1 MKTQRNQLEILSPA
15 GNAECARAALN
26 AGADALYLGYGRF
39 SARAAAENFSGGEMK
54 SVIDEAHLFGAKVYV
69 AMNTLVKDDE
79 TEDFI
84 RTLCAVWG
92 MGADAVI
99 LQDLF
104 LGKAIKKAYP
114 QIVLHLSTQAG
125 VCNANGASLA
135 KEYGFSRVI
144 LARET
149 PIKEIEKIA
158 EIIETEAFVQ
168 GALCTCFS
176 GQCYFSSF
184 AGGNSGNR
192 GRCKQPCRKKYV
204 YNRTEKAGT
213 NAANAEKTYALSL
226 SDLCVGEDVF
236 TLAEIGVKSFKI
248 EGRMRS
254 KEYVAAATEYYD
266 ALLRGAEDVKLQT
279 AFSDLKRAYNRG
291 NYTKGLAFGQDK
303 RLLSPYV
310 QGHIGEKAGVVKVI
324 NGKYFVE
331 SRFSFRKGDAFKILR
346 DKSEV
351 GGAAF
356 LSSAPRGFYV
366 SSAVRLKN
374 GDGVFVTTDT
384 ASDARVLSVKKTIP
398 LPLEIAINKEEYG
411 VAKSGTLCVTSAEK
425 AQTATGDGL
434 TEEDIKECFKKTD
447 GLPFSPKFVSV
458 QTDGAFMPKSKLN
471 AFRRSFYEAAV
482 RERTETAN
490 EEPSAESFL
499 RTASPNAANAKGTQ
513 GAAGKIAVIARRFTG
528 AETGVDIAIAK
539 PQNYA
544 ELKQTPQIAA
554 ELFGA
559 FTGGKYLYYPAYAV
573 SETEEAIAAAIRFS
587 GGEYGVY
594 GENYAAVAFARK
606 LGCKLF
612 LGGGANVTNAVAAR
626 EISGVSALTGYV
638 LSKETDSARQR
649 KIADATAAQAFVLC
663 AGGVKVM
670 DLCYCPFNKTCGVC
684 DRRGFYTLTDEN
696 SRVFPVRRYPDGT
709 GECRFE
715 IYNCADLVSGGVSGA
730 GKLLDFTGKEELL
743 PRAAALAASAEEQKR
758 VFLKYTSGH
767 TKNDV
772 I

>member
-1 MKTQRNQLEILSPA
+1 MKTERNQLEILSPA

-39 SARAAAENFSGGEMK
+39 SARAAAENFSGGDMK
-54 SVIDEAHLFGAKVYV
+54 RVIDEAHLFGAKVYV

-79 TEDFI
+79 TEEFI
-84 RTLCAVWG
+84 RTLCTVWG

-125 VCNANGASLA
+125 VCNENGASLA

-149 PIKEIEKIA
+149 PIKEIEKITK
-158 EIIETEAFVQ
+158 IMETEAFVQ

-204 YNRTEKAGT
+204 YDRAETP
-213 NAANAEKTYALSL
+213 AANTGAANTGAKNAEKTYALSL
-226 SDLCVGEDVF
+226 SDLCVGEEAYR
-236 TLAEIGVKSFKI
+236 LAELGVKSFKI

-266 ALLRGAEDVKLQT
+266 ALLRGADQGRLQT

-310 QGHIGEKAGVVKVI
+310 QGHIGEKVGTVKVTD
-324 NGKYFVE
+324 GKYFVE

-366 SSAVRLKN
+366 SSNVRLKN

-384 ASDARVLSVKKTIP
+384 ASDERVLSVKKTLP
-398 LPLEIAINKEEYG
+398 LPLEITIGKEEYA
-411 VAKSGTLCVTSAEK
+411 VAKSGTICVTSAEK
-425 AQTATGDGL
+425 AQTATGAGL
-434 TEEDIKECFKKTD
+434 TQKEITDCFSKTD
-447 GLPFSPKFVSV
+447 GLPFSPRFLSV
-458 QTDGAFMPKSKLN
+458 RTDGAFMPKSQLN
-471 AFRRSFYEAAV
+471 AFRRLFYDAVV
-482 RERTETAN
+482 RERTKTPNA
-490 EEPSAESFL
+490 EPSAESFL
-499 RTASPNAANAKGTQ
+499 RSAAYGTSEKR
-513 GAAGKIAVIARRFTG
+513 GAAGKIAVGKIAVIARRFTG
-528 AETGVDIAIAK
+528 EETGVDVAIAK
-539 PQNYA
+539 PDDYKALLQNP
-544 ELKQTPQIAA
+544 ESAA
-554 ELFGA
+554 QLFGA
-559 FTGGKYLYYPAYAV
+559 FQGEKYLYYPAYAV
-573 SETEEAIAAAIRFS
+573 SETEEAIARAIRFS
-587 GGEYGVY
+587 RGEYGVY
-594 GENYAAVAFARK
+594 GENYAAVPFAEK

-612 LGGGANVTNAVAAR
+612 LGGGANVTNTVAAR
-626 EISGVSALTGYV
+626 EIGGWADTCF
-638 LSKETDSARQR
+638 RR
-649 KIADATAAQAFVLC
+649 KST
-663 AGGVKVM
+663 K
-670 DLCYCPFNKTCGVC
+670 P
-684 DRRGFYTLTDEN
+684 N
-696 SRVFPVRRYPDGT
+696 SRLSQSRAGRRRLRCG
-709 GECRFE
+709 
-715 IYNCADLVSGGVSGA
+715 
-730 GKLLDFTGKEELL
+730 
-743 PRAAALAASAEEQKR
+743 RAA
-758 VFLKYTSGH
+758 
-767 TKNDV
+767 
-772 I
+772 

>member
-266 ALLRGAEDVKLQT
+266 ALLRGAEGVKLQT

-310 QGHIGEKAGVVKVI
+310 
-324 NGKYFVE
+324 
-331 SRFSFRKGDAFKILR
+331 
-346 DKSEV
+346 
-351 GGAAF
+351 
-356 LSSAPRGFYV
+356 
-366 SSAVRLKN
+366 
-374 GDGVFVTTDT
+374 
-384 ASDARVLSVKKTIP
+384 
-398 LPLEIAINKEEYG
+398 
-411 VAKSGTLCVTSAEK
+411 
-425 AQTATGDGL
+425 
-434 TEEDIKECFKKTD
+434 
-447 GLPFSPKFVSV
+447 
-458 QTDGAFMPKSKLN
+458 
-471 AFRRSFYEAAV
+471 
-482 RERTETAN
+482 
-490 EEPSAESFL
+490 
-499 RTASPNAANAKGTQ
+499 
-513 GAAGKIAVIARRFTG
+513 
-528 AETGVDIAIAK
+528 
-539 PQNYA
+539 
-544 ELKQTPQIAA
+544 
-554 ELFGA
+554 
-559 FTGGKYLYYPAYAV
+559 
-573 SETEEAIAAAIRFS
+573 
-587 GGEYGVY
+587 
-594 GENYAAVAFARK
+594 
-606 LGCKLF
+606 
-612 LGGGANVTNAVAAR
+612 
-626 EISGVSALTGYV
+626 
-638 LSKETDSARQR
+638 
-649 KIADATAAQAFVLC
+649 
-663 AGGVKVM
+663 
-670 DLCYCPFNKTCGVC
+670 
-684 DRRGFYTLTDEN
+684 
-696 SRVFPVRRYPDGT
+696 
-709 GECRFE
+709 
-715 IYNCADLVSGGVSGA
+715 
-730 GKLLDFTGKEELL
+730 
-743 PRAAALAASAEEQKR
+743 
-758 VFLKYTSGH
+758 
-767 TKNDV
+767 
-772 I
+772 